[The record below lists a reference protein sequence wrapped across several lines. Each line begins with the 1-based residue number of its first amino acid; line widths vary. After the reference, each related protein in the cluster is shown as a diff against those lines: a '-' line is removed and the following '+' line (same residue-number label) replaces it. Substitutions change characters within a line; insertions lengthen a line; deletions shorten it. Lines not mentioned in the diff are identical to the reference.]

1 MDFYE
6 LLKGPG
12 PVILDGGMGT
22 MLQARGLGLG
32 EHPELAAL
40 EHRDWVVDIHRQ
52 YAQAGSQILCANT
65 FGANREKLRRTGCRL
80 CSKAAVCVSER
91 PANRLQ
97 RRKIVK
103 FSSIFFTFCCCCN
116 SIPCSIIVE

>member
-65 FGANREKLRRTGCRL
+65 FGANREKLRRTGKL
-80 CSKAAVCVSER
+80 
-91 PANRLQ
+91 
-97 RRKIVK
+97 
-103 FSSIFFTFCCCCN
+103 
-116 SIPCSIIVE
+116 

>member
-40 EHRDWVVDIHRQ
+40 EHRDWIFTASTPRPAVR
-52 YAQAGSQILCANT
+52 SCAPIPLALT
-65 FGANREKLRRTGCRL
+65 GKSCGAPEKL
-80 CSKAAVCVSER
+80 
-91 PANRLQ
+91 
-97 RRKIVK
+97 
-103 FSSIFFTFCCCCN
+103 
-116 SIPCSIIVE
+116 

>member
-1 MDFYE
+1 
-6 LLKGPG
+6 
-12 PVILDGGMGT
+12 

-40 EHRDWVVDIHRQ
+40 EHWDWVVDIHRQ